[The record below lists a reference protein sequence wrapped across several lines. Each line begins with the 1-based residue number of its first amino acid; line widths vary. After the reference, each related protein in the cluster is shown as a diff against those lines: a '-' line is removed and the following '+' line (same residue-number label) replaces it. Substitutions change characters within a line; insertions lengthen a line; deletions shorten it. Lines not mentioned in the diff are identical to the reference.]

1 MDTVLFGD
9 GGCAVRSAGQHTNE
23 RVAIDVASI
32 FADWRAT
39 FTFHVL
45 QPSAPRLSPP
55 FWCVAAPRRRRSFPT
70 SVVYKILEKEIRQ
83 ENSRRLRDGRKA
95 RLPRRARPDEQD
107 RGVPLLH
114 FPLDSQ
120 SIRPRSSLKMLISH
134 F

>member
-45 QPSAPRLSPP
+45 QPSAPRLPFGASPP
-55 FWCVAAPRRRRSFPT
+55 ASK
-70 SVVYKILEKEIRQ
+70 KIVSNFGCLQ
-83 ENSRRLRDGRKA
+83 NSGEGDFSALG
-95 RLPRRARPDEQD
+95 
-107 RGVPLLH
+107 
-114 FPLDSQ
+114 
-120 SIRPRSSLKMLISH
+120 
-134 F
+134 

>member
-45 QPSAPRLSPP
+45 QPSAPRLPFGATPP
-55 FWCVAAPRRRRSFPT
+55 ASK
-70 SVVYKILEKEIRQ
+70 KIVSNFGCHEINFFV
-83 ENSRRLRDGRKA
+83 NSL
-95 RLPRRARPDEQD
+95 QN
-107 RGVPLLH
+107 
-114 FPLDSQ
+114 S
-120 SIRPRSSLKMLISH
+120 
-134 F
+134 